1 MPAVDAPEVTEILR
15 RAMVARICTVSR
27 NGRPHLNP
35 LYFVTHGELIRLGT
49 VTKTLAVHN
58 VRANPVAT
66 ILFEV
71 ETEPKDR
78 RVLRIEGR
86 AEVRTDRSTVR
97 SYLMADA
104 RKYMATPA
112 GILNALRHLRCFPAL
127 RHYFNDPAGGG
138 SCVIEV
144 TPHHAELLSAP

>member
-1 MPAVDAPEVTEILR
+1 MPAVDAPEVAEILR

-27 NGRPHLNP
+27 TGRPHLNP
-35 LYFVTHGELIRLGT
+35 LYFVTYGDLIRLGT
-49 VTKTLAVHN
+49 GTTTLAAHN
-58 VRANPVAT
+58 VRANPVVT

-71 ETEPKDR
+71 EAEPDDR

-97 SYLMADA
+97 SYLVADA

-112 GILNALRHLRCFPAL
+112 GLLNALRHVRCFPAL

-144 TPHHAELLSAP
+144 TPRRAELLTAP